1 MIKII
6 KESPCMSDG
15 VAVKKIAMEI
25 NVDELAKTDK
35 KQEQVFG
42 AAVLKA
48 IEEFEE
54 ANGRFRSEYVDE
66 NGCLAWRDCNNIRG
80 TAFTAKELT
89 ERLTAKEK
97 V

>member
-25 NVDELAKTDK
+25 NVDELSKVDK
-35 KQEQVFG
+35 KKAEFLG
-42 AAVLKA
+42 AAILKA
-48 IEEFEE
+48 IEEFEA
-54 ANGRFRSEYVDE
+54 ANGNFRAEYIDE

-80 TAFTAKELT
+80 VAFTAKELT
-89 ERLTAKEK
+89 EKLTAKA
-97 V
+97 

>member
-25 NVDELAKTDK
+25 NIDELAKADK
-35 KQEQVFG
+35 KKIEAILG
-42 AAVLKA
+42 ANILKS
-48 IEEFEE
+48 IEDFE
-54 ANGRFRSEYVDE
+54 ALNGYFRSEYIDE

-80 TAFTAKELT
+80 VAFTAKELT
-89 ERLTAKEK
+89 EKLTAKS
-97 V
+97 